1 MGSRARTFAQS
12 PGITGRRFLG
22 IGNGVDSRAC
32 DAGPN
37 DRVTRPFVSVLLPVR
52 NETVDLAECLASL
65 AEQTYPAELTE
76 IVIADAS
83 DNPLDPIHLQ
93 AGPRRI
99 TVLRN
104 ERIIMA
110 PGLNMAAE
118 RARGDYLAIVS
129 AHSVLPRDYL
139 ERMVDAAGRT
149 SAANVGGRSVKAG
162 RSAWG
167 NAVAAASSSPFA
179 VGDAAQHFGS
189 RPGPLDSAFPGF
201 IARRAFDRIGGFN
214 PHLACNEDDEF
225 NARLRASGEVV
236 WYEPTVEV
244 LYRSRDSLRGLWR
257 QYYRYGRWKLAIAR
271 MGVSG
276 YLRWHHYVPA
286 LALAL
291 VAATP
296 LLGWLSP
303 YLAAPTLIL
312 GVAYLILSFAE
323 AWRLSRL
330 HRASVLRTW
339 LVFPILHAAYG
350 TGFLRGVFD
359 AALPTE
365 RGVSPP
371 TSARGG

>member
-1 MGSRARTFAQS
+1 MALLADGGDPRLVTQA
-12 PGITGRRFLG
+12 
-22 IGNGVDSRAC
+22 
-32 DAGPN
+32 PN

-65 AEQTYPAELTE
+65 AEQTYPAEFTE
-76 IVIADAS
+76 IIIADAS
-83 DNPLDPIHLQ
+83 DSPLDPIHLQ
-93 AGPRRI
+93 AGPRRVS
-99 TVLRN
+99 VLRN

-129 AHSVLPRDYL
+129 AHSVLPRDYI

-149 SAANVGGRSVKAG
+149 GAANVGGRYVKAG

-167 NAVAAASSSPFA
+167 KAVAAASSSPLA

-189 RPGPLDSAFPGF
+189 RPRTLDSAFPGF

-236 WYEPTVEV
+236 WYEPSVEV
-244 LYRSRDSLRGLWR
+244 LYRSRESLRGLWR

-271 MGVSG
+271 MGVRG

-291 VAATP
+291 AAATP
-296 LLGWLSP
+296 LLAWLSP
-303 YLAAPTLIL
+303 YLAAPILIL
-312 GVAYLILSFAE
+312 GVTYLILSFAE
-323 AWRLSRL
+323 AWRLSGL
-330 HRASVLRTW
+330 HDASVLRAW
-339 LVFPILHAAYG
+339 LVFPILHGAYG
-350 TGFLRGVFD
+350 MGFLRGAFD

-371 TSARGG
+371 TGARGE